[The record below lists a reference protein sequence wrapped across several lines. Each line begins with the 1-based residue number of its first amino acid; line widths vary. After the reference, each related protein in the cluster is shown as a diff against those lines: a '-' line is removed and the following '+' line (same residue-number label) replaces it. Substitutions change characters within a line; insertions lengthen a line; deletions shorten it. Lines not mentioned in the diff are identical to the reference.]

1 MRSILSLLVLLV
13 FVGFAQNKKED
24 KNFLENLLKENA
36 KYFPA
41 VLENPEKHRVQ
52 IIYTKIDRTKNG
64 ETKFS
69 TYKYHVNAKKYFNPA
84 STIKLP
90 AALLTLEKINQLKI
104 KGLTKETSLRIDSA
118 YTGQTKVEFDSS
130 SQNKLPSL
138 ANYIKK
144 LFIVS
149 DNDAYNRLY
158 EFLGQQYFNEKL
170 WRKEY
175 NNVMVHHRFVGG
187 LSREQNRFT
196 NPFTFY
202 FKDKTIYEQP
212 MRFNHSQYQNDAED
226 LLQGKGVVED
236 DSIHSHPKDFT
247 FSNYFALEEQHE
259 MLKSLFFPKSVAEE
273 KRFLLTKDDIT
284 FLKKYMSILP
294 RESEFSEYRDYS
306 HYPDGYVKYFLYGD
320 TKDSIPDYIKIYNK
334 VGQAYG
340 YLTDN
345 AYIVDSKNKVEF
357 LLSAVIYVNEDE
369 IFNDDKYEYDE
380 IGLPFLANLGRVI
393 YRYELE
399 RKNKTNNES

>member
-1 MRSILSLLVLLV
+1 MKRVLFFLSVLV
-13 FVGFAQNKKED
+13 FVGFSQNKKDDE
-24 KNFLENLLKENA
+24 NFLENLLKENA
-36 KYFPA
+36 KYFPV
-41 VLENPEKHRVQ
+41 VLENPEKYRVQ
-52 IIYTKIDRTKNG
+52 IIYTKIDKAKNG
-64 ETKFS
+64 EAKLV
-69 TYKYHVNAKKYFNPA
+69 TYKYHVNAKKYFYPA
-84 STIKLP
+84 STVKLP
-90 AALLTLEKINQLKI
+90 AALLTLERINQLQI
-104 KGLTKETSLRIDSA
+104 NGLTKETSLRIDSA
-118 YTGQTKVEFDSS
+118 YSGQTKVEYDSS

-144 LFIVS
+144 IFIVS

-175 NNVMVHHRFVGG
+175 LNVLINHRFVGG
-187 LSREQNRFT
+187 LTREENRFT

-202 FKDKTIYEQP
+202 SNGKILYEQP
-212 MRFNHSQYQNDAED
+212 LRFDHSQYQNDVED
-226 LLQGKGVVED
+226 LFQGKGVVEG
-236 DSIHSHPKDFT
+236 DSIHQHPKDFT

-259 MLKSLFFPKSVAEE
+259 MLKSLFFPNSVAAE
-273 KRFLLTKDDIT
+273 KRFLLTKEDIA
-284 FLKKYMSILP
+284 FLKKYMSMLP
-294 RESEFSEYRDYS
+294 RESEFNEYHDYS
-306 HYPDGYVKYFLYGD
+306 RYPDSYVKYFLYGG
-320 TKDSIPDYIKIYNK
+320 TKDTIPDYIKIYNK
-334 VGQAYG
+334 VGLSYG

-399 RKNKTNNES
+399 RKNKR

>member
-1 MRSILSLLVLLV
+1 MKRVLFFLSVLV
-13 FVGFAQNKKED
+13 FVGVSQNKKDDE
-24 KNFLENLLKENA
+24 KFLENLLKENA
-36 KYFPA
+36 KYFPV
-41 VLENPEKHRVQ
+41 VLENPEKYRVQ
-52 IIYTKIDRTKNG
+52 IIYTKIDKAKNG
-64 ETKFS
+64 EAKLV
-69 TYKYHVNAKKYFNPA
+69 TYKYHVTAKKYFYPA
-84 STIKLP
+84 STVKLP
-90 AALLTLEKINQLKI
+90 AALLTLERINQLQI
-104 KGLTKETSLRIDSA
+104 NGLTKETSLRIDSA
-118 YTGQTKVEFDSS
+118 YSGQTKVEYDSS

-144 LFIVS
+144 IFIVS

-175 NNVMVHHRFVGG
+175 LNVLINHRFVGG
-187 LSREQNRFT
+187 LTREENRFT

-202 FKDKTIYEQP
+202 SNGKILYEQP
-212 MRFNHSQYQNDAED
+212 LRFDHSQYQNDVED
-226 LLQGKGVVED
+226 LFQGKGVVEG
-236 DSIHSHPKDFT
+236 DSIHQHPKDFT

-259 MLKSLFFPKSVAEE
+259 MLKSLFFPNSVAAE
-273 KRFLLTKDDIT
+273 KRFLLTKEDIA
-284 FLKKYMSILP
+284 FLKKYMSMLP
-294 RESEFSEYRDYS
+294 RESEFNEYHDYS
-306 HYPDGYVKYFLYGD
+306 RYPDSYVKYFLYGG
-320 TKDSIPDYIKIYNK
+320 TKDTIPDYIKIYNK
-334 VGQAYG
+334 VGLSYG

-399 RKNKTNNES
+399 RKNKR